1 MHAVRCL
8 HASCIHVLAVTM
20 AREAKRNFDKIETTD
35 L

>member
-8 HASCIHVLAVTM
+8 HAACTCTIAVTM
-20 AREAKRNFDKIETTD
+20 AREVKRNFDKIDTAD